1 MKKILTLLLALLLSL
16 VLLFAALCGC
26 GKKSEETAPAES
38 AAPIESAEVPE
49 EAAAPA
55 RQDGERFETTI
66 FLEGMEETVKY
77 EHVVNET
84 AGFEIDYDYERFV
97 RQSAPDRERFVWS
110 YDDAENPENYLEVVS
125 SADDAEAVAAA
136 VSEALSADYEVIRDS
151 ITLDGAGEC
160 IRLDASAVPGGA
172 NTADVLQAVYIIP
185 SANGCVVAT
194 VRYLP
199 EGSDGFGKMLSYMV
213 NTILVEAPLN

>member
-1 MKKILTLLLALLLSL
+1 MKRVITLLVALLLSL
-16 VLLFAALCGC
+16 VLLLAALSGC
-26 GKKSEETAPAES
+26 GKKNEETAPAES

-55 RQDGERFETTI
+55 RQDGERFEATI

-125 SADDAEAVAAA
+125 SADDAEAVADTI
-136 VSEALSADYEVIRDS
+136 SEALSADYEVIRDS

-185 SANGCVVAT
+185 SANGCIVAT